1 MKHNWTIDETTEPA
15 EQLDWTDLIPVLMQ
29 IL

>member
-15 EQLDWTDLIPVLMQ
+15 ERLDWTDLIPLMQ